1 MKQFI
6 LTFVYLFV
14 CLQLAARPLTKTVAK
29 DGSGDYTSVQAALDA
44 VPLHNKIPV
53 HIFIKKGIYRE
64 KLHLDSTKDFVT
76 LTGEDEYNTILTY
89 DDHAGMRNIAG
100 DSITTYSS
108 PSCMINANDFR
119 AAHLT
124 FENTA
129 GMYAGQAVA
138 LSVKG
143 DRAVFE
149 HCRMLGFQDTLLAG
163 TFYCRQYYKSCYITG
178 STDFIF
184 GYAAALFYKCHIN
197 SNRNSYITAAATLQ
211 SRPVGY
217 VFKDCLLTADSSVTK
232 VFLGRPWRPY
242 ASVTWLNCKMG
253 AHILPEGWDNWRKEA
268 NEKTAR
274 YAEYNSSGP
283 GARPGDRVK
292 WSRQLS
298 RKEAKQYTREYIFGD
313 WKLNL

>member
-1 MKQFI
+1 MKQ
-6 LTFVYLFV
+6 TFFTCIWL
-14 CLQLAARPLTKTVAK
+14 LISMSLSAQTIKKTVAK
-29 DGSGDYTSVQAALDA
+29 DGSGDYTTVQAALDA

-53 HIFIKKGIYRE
+53 VIFIRSGVYKE

-76 LTGEDEYNTILTY
+76 LIGEDEHNTILTY
-89 DDHAGMRNIAG
+89 DDHAGMRSPSG

-108 PSCMINANDFR
+108 QTCMIRGNDFR
-119 AAHLT
+119 AEHLT

-138 LSVKG
+138 LAVRG
-143 DRAVFE
+143 DRASFI

-163 TFYCRQYYKSCYITG
+163 ISYCRQYYKHCYIEG

-184 GYAAALFYKCHIN
+184 GYAAALFYKCQIH

-217 VFKDCLLTADSSVTK
+217 VFRDCTLTAGAGVAK

-242 ASVTWLNCKMG
+242 SSVTWINCRMG
-253 AHILPEGWDNWRKEA
+253 AHILPEGWDNWRKA
-268 NEKTAR
+268 SNEKTAR
-274 YAEYNSSGP
+274 YAEYKSTGP
-283 GARPGDRVK
+283 GANPDSRVG
-292 WSRQLS
+292 WARQLTK
-298 RKEAKQYTREYIFGD
+298 KEAKAFTQAYIFGD
-313 WKLNL
+313 WKFKL